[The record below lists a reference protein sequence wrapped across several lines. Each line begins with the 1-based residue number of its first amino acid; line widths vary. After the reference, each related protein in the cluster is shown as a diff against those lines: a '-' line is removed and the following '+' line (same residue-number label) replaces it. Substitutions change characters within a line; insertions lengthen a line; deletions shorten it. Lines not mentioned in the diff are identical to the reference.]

1 MNLTELNS
9 TDLPKKFSIF
19 GSSKI
24 INILIKQTETSF
36 FVKHNNFLDLD
47 LKNINLVDPE
57 EIDVDSLVQQIDSC
71 RTFKLYEL
79 QDTDESTL
87 VLIRLEK

>member
-1 MNLTELNS
+1 M
-9 TDLPKKFSIF
+9 
-19 GSSKI
+19 
-24 INILIKQTETSF
+24 
-36 FVKHNNFLDLD
+36 KHNNFLDLD